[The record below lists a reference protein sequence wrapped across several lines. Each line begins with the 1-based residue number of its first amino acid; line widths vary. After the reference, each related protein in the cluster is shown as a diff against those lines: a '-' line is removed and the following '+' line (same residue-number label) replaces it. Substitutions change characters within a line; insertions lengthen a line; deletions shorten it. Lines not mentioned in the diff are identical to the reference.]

1 MDSDTLEK
9 LPLPKTVNYTDEEL
23 EVHRRFIEDDTE
35 SSKPLS
41 SSTDSG
47 GKPSAI
53 SGWLGYLKPYFNLK
67 TIAVLILLFFLISSN
82 YFYEFL
88 NTIKYLNEQPMKIRL
103 TQIAL
108 FLSAG
113 YCTQYL

>member
-35 SSKPLS
+35 SSKPLTEGDKS
-41 SSTDSG
+41 S
-47 GKPSAI
+47 ANN
-53 SGWLGYLKPYFNLK
+53 GWTGYLKPYFNLK

-82 YFYEFL
+82 YFYDFL

-108 FLSAG
+108 FLSVG